1 MQKEFV
7 MHNIYEQI
15 DSNKRKS
22 WIIIAG
28 FTLFMVVFGYF
39 FSYLYG
45 YDYSYLILAIFIS
58 GIGSWISYYNS
69 DTIALSIAGAY
80 PVTHQTHPQYSNI
93 IDNLSRVAGIP
104 TPKIYVIDSPALN
117 AFATGRDPKHAAVAV
132 TQGLL
137 DTLNRNEL
145 EGVIAHELS
154 HIKNYDT
161 RLMTIVAILVGSIAM
176 VLDWSWRL
184 SWQNRGDNSN
194 NRGSNPIV
202 LIIGLVF
209 IILAPIIASLI
220 QLAISRRRE
229 FYADASA
236 AHITRQPSG
245 LINALKKIA
254 SHEDIKLE
262 SANTATAHLYIDDP
276 VTTETHGNFLAKLF
290 STHPPIVERIR
301 ALEGKL

>member
-1 MQKEFV
+1 MQ
-7 MHNIYEQI
+7 NIYEQI

-22 WIIIAG
+22 WVIIAG
-28 FTLFMVVFGYF
+28 FTLFMIAFGYF

-45 YDYSYLILAIFIS
+45 YDYSYLILALVIS
-58 GIGSWISYYNS
+58 GAGSWISYYNS
-69 DTIALSIAGAY
+69 DTIALSLAGARA
-80 PVTHQTHPQYSNI
+80 VTHKSHPQYANI
-93 IDNLSRVAGIP
+93 TENLSRVAGIP
-104 TPKIYVIDSPALN
+104 TPRIHVIDSPALN
-117 AFATGRDPKHAAVAV
+117 AFATGRDPKHAAIAV

-137 DTLNRNEL
+137 DTLNRTEL

-184 SWQNRGDNSN
+184 SWHSRGDND
-194 NRGSNPIV
+194 NRGSNPII
-202 LIIGLVF
+202 LIIGVLF

-254 SHEDIKLE
+254 SHEHIKLE
-262 SANTATAHLYIDDP
+262 NANTATAHLYIDDP

-290 STHPPIVERIR
+290 STHPPIVERIA
-301 ALEGKL
+301 ALEGKLAS